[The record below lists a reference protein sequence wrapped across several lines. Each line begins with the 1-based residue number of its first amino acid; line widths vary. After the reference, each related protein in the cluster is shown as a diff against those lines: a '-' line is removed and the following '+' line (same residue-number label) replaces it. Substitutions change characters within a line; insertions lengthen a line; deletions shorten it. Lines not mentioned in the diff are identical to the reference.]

1 MVFRVLI
8 DTSVWLDILKDQR
21 LDPVLTAIEELVSRE
36 EISLIVPDQVM
47 FEFEKNMGRVR
58 DSRKASLVSTAKRF
72 REALSQISSGSDR
85 DKAYE
90 AVDAIN
96 HKLALSTDTSESI
109 IQRIFTLMVEAPVI
123 ATTDTVKL
131 RAADRSLARIAPC
144 HQSKNSIADAIIL
157 ETYLEA
163 LKANGGPDKRFVL
176 VTSNTT
182 DFSTP
187 IGNKKLPHP
196 DLETYFP
203 DPKSAYATQIAD
215 VIREIDGDSLD
226 EFKLGDEFLE
236 EPRTL
241 SELLQAENLLYRQV
255 WYNRH
260 HNLRH
265 RVSIGETKVVD
276 EIDLSKRSTQ
286 SLISRDIWASA
297 LAAAKRTEDEVG
309 VENLGPWNDFEWG
322 MINGKL
328 SAIRWVLGAEW
339 DFLDT

>member
-1 MVFRVLI
+1 MIYRVLI

-21 LDPVLTAIEELVSRE
+21 LDPVLTAVEELVSRE
-36 EISLIVPDQVM
+36 EVSLIVPEQVM
-47 FEFEKNMGRVR
+47 FEFEKNLGRVK
-58 DSRKASLVSTAKRF
+58 DARKASLLSTAKRF
-72 REALSQISSGSDR
+72 REALSQINSGPDR

-96 HKLALSTDTSESI
+96 HKLALSTDTSESV
-109 IQRIFTLMVEAPVI
+109 IQRIFKLMVGAPVI
-123 ATTDTVKL
+123 ATTDGVKL
-131 RAADRSLARIAPC
+131 RAADRSLARTAPC

-163 LKANGGPDKRFVL
+163 MTAEGDPEKRFVL

-182 DFSTP
+182 DFSTA
-187 IGNKKLPHP
+187 IGNKKFPHP
-196 DLETYFP
+196 DLETHFTE
-203 DPKSAYATQIAD
+203 PKSAYATQIAD
-215 VIREIDGDSLD
+215 VIRDIASDLLD
-226 EFKLGDEFLE
+226 EFTLGDEFLE

-241 SELLQAENLLYRQV
+241 SELLEAENLLYRQV

-265 RVSIGETKVVD
+265 RISIGETKVVD
-276 EIDLSKRSTQ
+276 EIDLSKRPAQ
-286 SLISRDIWASA
+286 SLIARDTWASA

-309 VENLGPWNDFEWG
+309 VENLGPWDDFEWG

-328 SAIRWVLGAEW
+328 SAIRWVLGADW

>member
-1 MVFRVLI
+1 MIYRVLI

-21 LDPVLTAIEELVSRE
+21 LDPVLTAIEELVSRD
-36 EISLIVPDQVM
+36 EISLIVPEQVM
-47 FEFEKNMGRVR
+47 FEFEKNLGRVK
-58 DSRKASLVSTAKRF
+58 DARKASLVSTAKRF
-72 REALSQISSGSDR
+72 REALSQISSGADR

-96 HKLALSTDTSESI
+96 HKLALSTDTSESV
-109 IQRIFTLMVEAPVI
+109 IQRIFKLIAEAPVI
-123 ATTDTVKL
+123 AATDTVKL

-144 HQSKNSIADAIIL
+144 HQTKNSIADAIIL

-163 LKANGGPDKRFVL
+163 MTAEGDPEQRFVF

-196 DLETYFP
+196 DLETHFTEQ
-203 DPKSAYATQIAD
+203 KSAYATQIAD
-215 VIREIDGDSLD
+215 VIREIDSDLLD
-226 EFKLGDEFLE
+226 EFTLGDEYLD

-241 SELLQAENLLYRQV
+241 SELLEAENLLYRQV

-265 RVSIGETKVVD
+265 RISIGETKVVD
-276 EIDLSKRSTQ
+276 EIDLSKRPAQ
-286 SLISRDIWASA
+286 SLIARDTWASA

-309 VENLGPWNDFEWG
+309 VENLGPWDTFEWG

-328 SAIRWVLGAEW
+328 SAIRWVLGADW